1 MFQLDLVGA
10 WREEFNERELEDARL
25 CPNCSKKA
33 IRDLY
38 PGMTDGAVDA
48 HLNMLTN
55 LSGSDPTKDICMASN
70 FECISRGG
78 RLETGSLSN
87 LPDALWVDYT
97 ASSVL
102 GMPFKVKVEAL
113 QFKSA
118 KFNKRM
124 ELV

>member
-10 WREEFNERELEDARL
+10 WREEFNERELDDARL

-55 LSGSDPTKDICMASN
+55 LSGSDPSQQAKEILKHLS
-70 FECISRGG
+70 
-78 RLETGSLSN
+78 RLEEMS
-87 LPDALWVDYT
+87 
-97 ASSVL
+97 
-102 GMPFKVKVEAL
+102 KR
-113 QFKSA
+113 A
-118 KFNKRM
+118 KH
-124 ELV
+124 